1 MQDKAGVAVVLSEKD
16 RQRRRLPEY
25 PEKAGKPQKS
35 TAISR
40 RKEKLMKVGFAVQ
53 NNEGMESKVY
63 DHFGS
68 APAFI
73 IADTEGKE
81 VLTINNKDLHH
92 VHGACN
98 PIMALDGKS
107 VDAMV
112 VGGIGAG
119 ALMKLNASGIKVY
132 GAGAPTVKENL
143 SLLSEN
149 KLQELSVNNSCRAHQ
164 GGCGH

>member
-1 MQDKAGVAVVLSEKD
+1 
-16 RQRRRLPEY
+16 
-25 PEKAGKPQKS
+25 
-35 TAISR
+35 
-40 RKEKLMKVGFAVQ
+40 MKVGFAVQ
-53 NNEGMESKVY
+53 GNEGVESKVY

-73 IADTEGKE
+73 IVDTEGKE
-81 VLTINNKDLHH
+81 VLTVNNQDLHH

-98 PIMALDGKS
+98 PIMALDGRS

-119 ALMKLNASGIKVY
+119 ALAKLNALGIKVY

-143 SLLSEN
+143 ALLTEN
-149 KLQELSVNNSCRAHQ
+149 KLQELSMCNSCRAHQ
-164 GGCGH
+164 GGCSH